1 MAPLLLASIGLV
13 ATQNPRDNFCR
24 RFSHQT
30 VVIDDKLYIDGGWVN
45 FDDFQQSHQNYPS
58 ASNVVVQMERSRQD
72 VANSAFKILGSDI
85 TTLTI
90 YGGALWG
97 DDVNKRFYLYGGD
110 WDSGYAR
117 ETYRLLSYDILYDKW
132 DDFGTPSINPPPEIA
147 SFGAGVGVSETGN
160 GYYYGGWI
168 SNASMS
174 GWTKSRTM
182 SSSFYSYAY
191 EAGTFTQA
199 AGPDN
204 NTRAEGAMVWIP
216 AGDIQGLLVYMG
228 GVVANPGNGTVA
240 PQPFDKIFVFDATGN
255 SWLTQTATGVVPQ
268 NRRQFCIDVAWAP
281 DRSSYNI
288 YLWGGL
294 SVPPPLVNT
303 TSFNDVYIL
312 TLPSFTWVK
321 AYPDHQGNATLPPAY
336 GHYSA
341 SCNMVK
347 SMSQLFV
354 VGGTYP
360 DTNACDL
367 AVDAWA
373 QHNFW
378 TGTYHNQGDNKTYW
392 ALFDP
397 NVTNNVVPVDVYSVV
412 GGNKSGGAT
421 LTSPKGGFDPG
432 NKPLQDLMGR
442 KPTIP
447 SRSPTRQI
455 ASPTNTPT
463 HAPPPVPGPGL
474 SGGAIAGIVIGSVA
488 GAALLLFVWFLMG
501 RRVVRRR
508 KERRQSVM
516 TQDARLYSVSST
528 AAPPSMVASIEPSG
542 YVASRWSRPESP
554 QEPSELPSQQDGR
567 LRDILGSVSE
577 LPPAGGEDG
586 VKP

>member
-1 MAPLLLASIGLV
+1 MPGPAKTTADGTTFAVRIP
-13 ATQNPRDNFCR
+13 
-24 RFSHQT
+24 T
-30 VVIDDKLYIDGGWVN
+30 V
-45 FDDFQQSHQNYPS
+45 S
-58 ASNVVVQMERSRQD
+58 
-72 VANSAFKILGSDI
+72 
-85 TTLTI
+85 
-90 YGGALWG
+90 GGALWG

-110 WDSGYAR
+110 WNTGYAR
-117 ETYRLLSYDILYDKW
+117 EPYRLLSYDILYDTW
-132 DDFGTPSINPPPEIA
+132 DDFGAPSINPPPEIA
-147 SFGAGVGVSETGN
+147 SYGAGVGVSETGN
-160 GYYYGGWI
+160 GYYYGGWV

-174 GWTKSRTM
+174 GWSESRTM
-182 SSSFYSYAY
+182 SSNFYSYAY
-191 EAGTFTQA
+191 ETGTFTQA

-216 AGDIQGLLVYMG
+216 AGDTQGLLVYMG
-228 GVVANPGNGTVA
+228 GVVSNSGSGTVA

-255 SWLTQTATGVVPQ
+255 SWSTQAATGVIPQ
-268 NRRQFCIDVAWAP
+268 NRRQFCMDVAWAP

-294 SVPPPLVNT
+294 SVPPPLVNA
-303 TSFNDVYIL
+303 TSFNDIYIL

-321 AYPDHQGNATLPPAY
+321 AYPDHHGNATLPPAY

-354 VGGTYP
+354 IGGTYT

-397 NVTNNVVPVDVYSVV
+397 NVTDNVVPIDVYGVV
-412 GGNKSGGAT
+412 GGDRSGGAT

-432 NKPLQDLMGR
+432 NKPLQDLMAR
-442 KPTIP
+442 KPTIS
-447 SRSPTRQI
+447 SRSPTRHV
-455 ASPTNTPT
+455 ASPTGTPT
-463 HAPPPVPGPGL
+463 PPPVPGPTL
-474 SGGAIAGIVIGSVA
+474 SAGAIAGIVVGSVA
-488 GAALLLFVWFLMG
+488 GVSLLLFGWFLVG
-501 RRVVRRR
+501 RMVVRRR
-508 KERRQSVM
+508 RERRQSKM

-528 AAPPSMVASIEPSG
+528 AAPPSMATSIEPSS
-542 YVASRWSRPESP
+542 YVASRWSRPGSP
-554 QEPSELPSQQDGR
+554 QEPSELPSQPNGHAR
-567 LRDILGSVSE
+567 GVLGAVSE
-577 LPPAGGEDG
+577 LPPTGGEDG
-586 VKP
+586 IKP